1 MHYQEPAM
9 EDNDNAED
17 DTNNRQE
24 HKIRGLLFAG
34 DKTQMLK
41 QFYPTRSENYETMRA
56 KGST

>member
-1 MHYQEPAM
+1 M

-34 DKTQMLK
+34 DQTQ

>member
-1 MHYQEPAM
+1 M

-34 DKTQMLK
+34 DKHN
-41 QFYPTRSENYETMRA
+41 R
-56 KGST
+56 

>member
-1 MHYQEPAM
+1 M
-9 EDNDNAED
+9 EDNDNAAD

-34 DKTQMLK
+34 DKTQPQK

-56 KGST
+56 KGSA